1 MQPMRCGANLR
12 GSVAVC
18 HLTGNQQQ
26 RASASAAGVDLA
38 GVERLGCQRDN
49 VRLFFPTRFTHR

>member
-1 MQPMRCGANLR
+1 M
-12 GSVAVC
+12 C

-38 GVERLGCQRDN
+38 GVERLGCQGDN
-49 VRLFFPTRFTHR
+49 ERLFFPTRFTHR